1 MIWLKFLKKII
12 MILNSDISP
21 RQIAA
26 GFALGAFLGLPPSNI
41 VNNLAVF
48 FIIMVLNV
56 NIASAMLGAAVFAIA
71 SFAIDPAADAVGYF
85 FLARM
90 EFLSPLWVKLYNVPI
105 VPFTRF
111 YNTVMLGSFVLA
123 AALFAPVTFAAE
135 KFVVY
140 YRVNLKDKVANL
152 KIMKAFKVTKFYSLY
167 DNMKS

>member
-1 MIWLKFLKKII
+1 MLWLKFLKKII
-12 MILNSDISP
+12 TILNSDVSP

-48 FIIMVLNV
+48 FVIMILNV
-56 NIASAMLGAAVFAIA
+56 NVAAAMLGAAVFALV
-71 SFAIDPAADAVGYF
+71 SFAADPLADGIGYLL
-85 FLARM
+85 LARM

-111 YNTVMLGSFVLA
+111 YNTIMLGSFVVA
-123 AALFAPVTFAAE
+123 AVLLAPVTLAVE

-140 YRVNLKDKVANL
+140 YRANLKEKVANL
-152 KIMKAFKVTKFYSLY
+152 KIMKAFKVTKLFSFYN
-167 DNMKS
+167 NMKD

>member
-12 MILNSDISP
+12 TILNSDISP

-48 FIIMVLNV
+48 FVIMILNV
-56 NIASAMLGAAVFAIA
+56 NVAAAMLGAAVFALV
-71 SFAIDPAADAVGYF
+71 SFAADPIADGVGYLL
-85 FLARM
+85 LARM
-90 EFLSPLWVKLYNVPI
+90 EFLSPLWVKLYNVPV

-123 AALFAPVTFAAE
+123 AALLAPVTLAAE
-135 KFVVY
+135 SFVVY
-140 YRVNLKDKVANL
+140 YRANLKVKVANL
-152 KIMKAFKVTKFYSLY
+152 KIMKAFKVTKIFSLY